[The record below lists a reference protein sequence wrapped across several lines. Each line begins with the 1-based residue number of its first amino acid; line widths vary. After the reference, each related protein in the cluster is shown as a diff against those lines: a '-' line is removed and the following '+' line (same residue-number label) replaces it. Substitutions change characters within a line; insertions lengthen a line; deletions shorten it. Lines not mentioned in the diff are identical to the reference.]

1 MRRMRKI
8 LKYAGIVLLLIAIVG
23 AAGGTWFVRRPWPQ
37 TSGTLDVVGITAPVE
52 VIRDRWGVPQI
63 YAQNEPDLF
72 FAQGY
77 VHAQDRLWQM
87 DFNRRLGYG
96 TLSAAVGAPTIDLD
110 RYVRLM
116 GLRRAAEQ
124 ELQSIDAD
132 SLAILEAYAA
142 GVNAYIET
150 HRNRLPL
157 EFTLLGVSPE
167 PWKPLDTLVWGKVMS
182 WTLSWNQPFELLRA
196 RLIAEKGVDVTQQI
210 LPIYNDQQAL
220 AIPPEVDNFSWLLNT
235 SADMRD
241 PLTKLLGGSN
251 YSQGSN
257 SWVVHGSR
265 TVTGKP
271 MLVDETHLDLGM
283 PSIWYENGLHGGRF
297 NSVGFSFPGVP
308 LVVIGHNNRI
318 AWGVTD
324 LPADVQD
331 VYIERLNDP
340 NNPTQYE
347 FKGQWHDL
355 QVVRETIEVKGA
367 DPVEFDVH
375 ITRHGPL
382 LNPVLRSIQTTH
394 PLAVKWT
401 LHERS
406 ELFGAVVKLN
416 LAGNWNEFRE
426 ALRGWIAPNEHF
438 VYADVDGNI
447 GYQAAGSIPVRSA
460 NHQGLVPVPGWTGNY
475 EWQGMLAYDDL
486 LSVLNPQEGFIATAN
501 NKHVSADYPHYLGTE
516 WSDPYRIKRITDLL
530 AADQQITREDMQAIE
545 ADTLS
550 LPAQS
555 LRQYLNAV
563 KPENELQANALKAVM
578 DWDLRSE
585 TDSVGA
591 SIYHVWYW
599 FLLKDTVGDELGDD
613 LLNRYRHF
621 AWIHMP
627 IVAAMVDQNNSAW
640 LDDVSTTQQETRDEI
655 VQRSF
660 AQAVAWLS
668 ERYGSDPSGWTWGKL
683 HTMTFIHQPLG
694 QSGIPP
700 LEWIFNSRTI
710 PVRGDDFTVNTA
722 WSTWDN
728 PDQPFAMFGG
738 TAQRFVVDLSDFRNT
753 LAINATGQSA
763 HAFHKHRADLIPLWQ
778 NNQFHPLPSNRD
790 DVMAQVEDVLTLR
803 PATQ

>member
-1 MRRMRKI
+1 MRKL
-8 LKYAGIVLLLIAIVG
+8 LKYAGIVLLLVAMIG
-23 AAGGTWFVRRPWPQ
+23 AAGGTWFVRRSWPQ
-37 TSGTLDVVGITAPVE
+37 TSGSLDLAGITAPVE
-52 VIRDRWGVPQI
+52 VIRDRWGIPQI
-63 YAQNEPDLF
+63 YAQNERDLF

-87 DFNRRLGYG
+87 EFNRRIGYG
-96 TLSAAVGAPTIDLD
+96 TLSAVLGPSTVDLD

-124 ELQSIDAD
+124 ELQSLDAD
-132 SLAILEAYAA
+132 SRTILEAYAA

-150 HRNRLPL
+150 HRDRLPL
-157 EFTLLGVSPE
+157 EFTILGVSPQ
-167 PWKPLDTLVWGKVMS
+167 PWQPLDTLMWGKVMS

-196 RLIAEKGVDVTQQI
+196 RLIAEKGADVAQQI
-210 LPIYNDQQAL
+210 LPLYNDQAAL
-220 AIPPEVDNFSWLLNT
+220 AIPPEVDNFTWLLNG

-241 PLTKLLGGSN
+241 PLTRLLGGSN

-265 TVTGKP
+265 TATGKP

-297 NSVGFSFPGVP
+297 NGVGFSFPGVP
-308 LVVIGHNNRI
+308 LLIIGHNHRI

-331 VYIERLNDP
+331 MYIEKLNDP
-340 NNPTQYE
+340 DNPTQYE
-347 FKGQWHDL
+347 FKGQWHNL
-355 QVVRETIEVKGA
+355 QVVHETIEVKGA
-367 DPVEFDVH
+367 PAIEFDVRS
-375 ITRHGPL
+375 TRHGPII
-382 LNPVLRSIQTTH
+382 NSVLRSIETSH
-394 PLAVKWT
+394 PLTLKWT
-401 LHERS
+401 LYERS

-438 VYADVDGNI
+438 IYADVEGNI
-447 GYQAAGSIPVRSA
+447 GYQATGSVPVRSA
-460 NHQGLVPVPGWTGNY
+460 KHQGLVPVPGWTGDY
-475 EWQGMLAYDDL
+475 EWEGMLAYDDL
-486 LSVLNPQEGFIATAN
+486 PSVLNPPEGFIATAN
-501 NKHVSADYPHYLGTE
+501 NKQVSAEYPHYLATE
-516 WSDPYRIKRITDLL
+516 WSDPYRIRRITDLL
-530 AADQQITREDMQAIE
+530 AADRQITREDMQAIE
-545 ADTLS
+545 GDTLS
-550 LPAQS
+550 LPAQT

-563 KPENELQANALKAVM
+563 KPENELQANTLNRIM
-578 DWDLRSE
+578 SWDLRSE

-599 FLLKDTVGDELGDD
+599 FLLQDTIGDELGDD
-613 LLNRYRHF
+613 LLDRYRHF

-627 IVAAMVDQNNSAW
+627 IMVGLVNQGNSPW
-640 LDDVSTTQQETRDEI
+640 LDDVSTPQQETRDEI

-660 AQAVAWLS
+660 VRAVAWLS
-668 ERYGSDPSGWTWGKL
+668 ERYGSDPSDWTWGKL
-683 HTMTFIHQPLG
+683 HAMTFIHQPLG

-700 LEWIFNSRTI
+700 LEWIFNSRAI

-738 TAQRFVVDLSDFRNT
+738 TAQRFIVDLSDFRNT
-753 LAINATGQSA
+753 LAVNATGQSG

-778 NNQFHPLPSNRD
+778 NNQFHPLPSSRE
-790 DVMAQVEDVLTLR
+790 DVMAQVEGVLTLR
-803 PATQ
+803 PASQ